1 MKQFILI
8 FKRPHALSTQL
19 TAEKMQQI
27 MDNWLTWMNELRIT
41 GQLSENG
48 NRLIIDEGRVV
59 DTNGISDIMA
69 RDSTE
74 VISGY
79 IIVKAKNIDDAAI
92 VAERCPILN
101 VGGSVEVKQLL
112 R

>member
-1 MKQFILI
+1 
-8 FKRPHALSTQL
+8 
-19 TAEKMQQI
+19 
-27 MDNWLTWMNELRIT
+27 MDNWLTWMNELRTT

-69 RDSTE
+69 RDSAE